1 MAFPPHSF
9 IFQSH
14 QEDHHHH
21 QDHHHHLAPSTSSH
35 HHPFH
40 GGHHH
45 APFMMKRSLSFSGA
59 DENNHNHSNIINKC
73 TEEMLHG
80 EDELSDD
87 GSQLGEKKKRLNL
100 EQVKTLEKSF
110 EMGNKLEP
118 ERKMQLAKALGLQPR
133 QVAIWF
139 QNRRARWK
147 TKQLERDYD
156 VLKKQFD
163 VLKADNDSLQ
173 DQNKKLH
180 AELSSLKGR
189 DISNDSGRD
198 HHHHHHHHHHQN
210 FKKEAADQG
219 SWSNGSDENSSDVNL
234 DISRPPLINTTTTT
248 TTTSSASSQLVQNLF
263 PSTLRPSSITQLLQ
277 GSSSSRS
284 DFQCLKQA
292 DPHHHHQLVQSEES
306 FCNLFVNGTTAAT
319 ATAATAGVED
329 QQPSFWPWPEQHNY
343 FH

>member
-21 QDHHHHLAPSTSSH
+21 QDHHHHLSPSTSH
-35 HHPFH
+35 QHFH
-40 GGHHH
+40 GGHH
-45 APFMMKRSLSFSGA
+45 APFMMKRSLSFSGV
-59 DENNHNHSNIINKC
+59 DENHHHSMNKC
-73 TEEMLHG
+73 TDQEILQG

-87 GSQLGEKKKRLNL
+87 GSQLGEKKRRLNL

-147 TKQLERDYD
+147 TKQLERDYN
-156 VLKKQFD
+156 VLKKQFE

-180 AELSSLKGR
+180 AELSALKGR
-189 DISNDSGRD
+189 DNTSNESGRD
-198 HHHHHHHHHHQN
+198 QN
-210 FKKEAADQG
+210 LKKEADQG
-219 SWSNGSDENSSDVNL
+219 SWSNGSDQNSSDVNL
-234 DISRPPLINTTTTT
+234 DISRTPLVINTTTTI
-248 TTTSSASSQLVQNLF
+248 SSASSQLVHGKNLF
-263 PSTLRPSSITQLLQ
+263 PSNLRPSTITQLLQ
-277 GSSSSRS
+277 GSSSSSRS
-284 DFQCLKQA
+284 DFQCLKV
-292 DPHHHHQLVQSEES
+292 DPHQMVQSEES
-306 FCNLFVNGTTAAT
+306 FCNMFVNGGGGGGTTG
-319 ATAATAGVED
+319 GVED
-329 QQPSFWPWPEQHNY
+329 QQPSFWPWAPEQHNY